1 MLHPTEKDIHAALDY
16 GRFLSG
22 QDCTPE
28 QRMIS
33 DLTKEVSRLTL
44 AVFDREAALLQM
56 ELDASCNAEELRQYR
71 HANQFLIANQGAY
84 ERDNALLRDALREC
98 LDGAAYTV
106 SVDAILDPSTRHIGL
121 EKLARHR
128 SLLPDA
134 VHVCPHSDSSLPNV

>member
-44 AVFDREAALLQM
+44 AVFDREAALINKVS
-56 ELDASCNAEELRQYR
+56 ELERENAR
-71 HANQFLIANQGAY
+71 
-84 ERDNALLRDALREC
+84 LREA
-98 LDGAAYTV
+98 L
-106 SVDAILDPSTRHIGL
+106 SILISAGELLADECSDENRC
-121 EKLARHR
+121 EAWDEQRDVVNKLL
-128 SLLPDA
+128 SG
-134 VHVCPHSDSSLPNV
+134 SSLPNA

>member
-44 AVFDREAALLQM
+44 AVFDREAALINKVSELERELEKSKSILQWIDQNP
-56 ELDASCNAEELRQYR
+56 EA
-71 HANQFLIANQGAY
+71 F
-84 ERDNALLRDALREC
+84 ERIVVRKSWGRKVWWRGPDGHHSDTLREC
-98 LDGAAYTV
+98 VERAKKTYPL
-106 SVDAILDPSTRHIGL
+106 
-121 EKLARHR
+121 
-128 SLLPDA
+128 
-134 VHVCPHSDSSLPNV
+134 LPNV